1 MKRKKT
7 LQQVGYVLVLLAAI
21 IILFQ
26 RYTTQNRV
34 RIEQRNKNY
43 AADAAHLKA
52 EQIDGELT
60 NALGRI
66 NTYAYFLGEGGER
79 YIRRHPLHGC
89 PGDRPRLRRESL
101 RCIGARLLHRG
112 HAGKERHGDHL
123 RSPSFR

>member
-66 NTYAYFLGEGGER
+66 NTYAYFLGEGLTGPQVGAQ
-79 YIRRHPLHGC
+79 I
-89 PGDRPRLRRESL
+89 
-101 RCIGARLLHRG
+101 IGRMEENAIYD
-112 HAGKERHGDHL
+112 ANN
-123 RSPSFR
+123 